1 MKIFFVLLVGVV
13 FFITSTFSISS
24 EKNATEI
31 ISCSLP
37 GKVSRK
43 VLFYTND
50 KKEIIYLFKR
60 EGKVELRVLFNES
73 NKLKRFS
80 DDKIGVVYYGFNRG
94 GYSYVIDV
102 ITGAEEEEY
111 SVVFDVKKN
120 NKILQSNDCLPGA
133 FVSNDIPNEYITD
146 VIYIDADGFNFP

>member
-1 MKIFFVLLVGVV
+1 M
-13 FFITSTFSISS
+13 
-24 EKNATEI
+24 
-31 ISCSLP
+31 
-37 GKVSRK
+37 
-43 VLFYTND
+43 
-50 KKEIIYLFKR
+50 
-60 EGKVELRVLFNES
+60 ELRVLFNES

-146 VIYIDADGFNFP
+146 VTYIDADGFNFP